1 MQARGGVMAASAEE
15 ERQGV
20 GPLIHPNAEAS
31 RPLRQQVFERIRAVG
46 SLPRVQVAK
55 ELGVS
60 PATVTAIAAELIE
73 AGLIEEVAGPRDAD
87 ASRGR
92 PPVALGVRPA
102 AHLVAGVKLS
112 DRQHSAVVVDFAGR
126 RVASASVPHRAAD
139 RGLDDLLAAADRLID
154 LVAVQAGVTRDAL
167 SAIGLG
173 VPGFVDASAG
183 LVYWSPIL
191 RERDV
196 PLAAL
201 ASARLGLPV
210 HIDNDANLVALAE
223 LWFGAG
229 RRLSDFA
236 VVTIEHGV
244 GMGLVINHRIYRG
257 ARGLGPELGHTKVH
271 LDGALCR
278 CGQRGCL
285 EAYVADYALVR
296 EATTALD
303 LTMREGQSTSGSA
316 RVAVRPREGRQRRR
330 ALDLPPGGA
339 LPGDRDRQR
348 PVNLF
353 DPELVILSGERMR
366 YDYLYAADT
375 LAELDR
381 LILPANRPPPRIE
394 VHAWGDLLWAHGAAA
409 LALAAV
415 TEESLGLTPV
425 REAAQLTR
433 GLALALA
440 LATLCAA
447 APAQAAP
454 RFVDRAG
461 DLPAPHVYDGGWE
474 HFVGG
479 GVAVLDCNDDAK
491 PDLFVAGGANPARL
505 FVNVTEG
512 LGAPIRFVEGPPPPL
527 ADATGVTGAYPLDV
541 DGDGVHDLA
550 VLRVGPNALL
560 KGVGYPTGPS
570 RDATRRWGSEA
581 GIARSTRFVRHIGAP
596 AALSRTAGRG
606 PHYGRPER
614 PAGGR
619 SRGLAN
625 VSTSFIDR
633 RGECGTA
640 RRYFWNRASGALSMT
655 DSSGLAAGRRAG
667 AARLQRPALLRPRR
681 L

>member
-303 LTMREGQSTSGSA
+303 LTMREGQSTSVLLESLFDHAKAGNVAA
-316 RVAVRPREGRQRRR
+316 RSIFRR
-330 ALDLPPGGA
+330 AGRYLA
-339 LPGDRDRQR
+339 IAIANV
-348 PVNLF
+348 VNLF

-425 REAAQLTR
+425 REAAQ
-433 GLALALA
+433 
-440 LATLCAA
+440 
-447 APAQAAP
+447 
-454 RFVDRAG
+454 
-461 DLPAPHVYDGGWE
+461 
-474 HFVGG
+474 
-479 GVAVLDCNDDAK
+479 
-491 PDLFVAGGANPARL
+491 
-505 FVNVTEG
+505 
-512 LGAPIRFVEGPPPPL
+512 
-527 ADATGVTGAYPLDV
+527 
-541 DGDGVHDLA
+541 
-550 VLRVGPNALL
+550 
-560 KGVGYPTGPS
+560 
-570 RDATRRWGSEA
+570 
-581 GIARSTRFVRHIGAP
+581 
-596 AALSRTAGRG
+596 
-606 PHYGRPER
+606 
-614 PAGGR
+614 
-619 SRGLAN
+619 
-625 VSTSFIDR
+625 
-633 RGECGTA
+633 
-640 RRYFWNRASGALSMT
+640 
-655 DSSGLAAGRRAG
+655 
-667 AARLQRPALLRPRR
+667 
-681 L
+681 